1 MPNSLPSINLVRNKK
16 TPFIDRFMDWAL
28 TIGRLIVI
36 LTEVIALLT
45 FFYRFSLDEKLID
58 LHSLIKQKQ
67 TIVSFQKQDEDKY
80 RNLQD
85 RITLASDYSQKIIK
99 TNKVILDIINL
110 IPQGIK
116 INDLNFN
123 KDRMT
128 INLDMS
134 SASLLKNFVDPL
146 KSYSEV
152 KSVSIDNIEKK
163 PDIGLLASVTVMIK

>member
-1 MPNSLPSINLVRNKK
+1 MPNSLPSINLFRNKK